1 VLDSRWLEVL
11 VKAAHLYLTV
21 ALLVVVGCRGGGPR
35 LEEADR
41 PYAFTMLEYPG
52 AEITVASDITDDGRV
67 VGWYTTGGV
76 TKGFVRADGKY
87 TSIEHPGAIVTRV
100 TGAGLD
106 GSLVGAYRKKGKPNV
121 AWYGF
126 LRRPSGEFVAVHH
139 PDHPYSMA
147 QRILNDG
154 TILGCYHGEDDF
166 RTTMHGMTIAEGK
179 IDVLDVPGTMTNG
192 ATPDGRKA
200 VGLILGERRSAFIAE
215 GDRVTHLEA
224 PGSTSTEAWDI
235 NAAGLIVGAM
245 VDSAKVTRGFVLK
258 GGRWTTIHPPASRS
272 TVAFGINARG
282 EIVGGWEDT
291 LGRRRAY
298 IAARQ

>member
-1 VLDSRWLEVL
+1 
-11 VKAAHLYLTV
+11 VKAALLYPTV
-21 ALLVVVGCRGGGPR
+21 TLLLIVGCGEGSARSGD
-35 LEEADR
+35 ADR
-41 PYAFTMLEYPG
+41 PYAFTTLEYPG
-52 AEITVASDITDDGRV
+52 AETTVASDITDDGRI

-87 TSIEHPGAIVTRV
+87 TSIEHADAIVTRV
-100 TGAGLD
+100 TGAGPD
-106 GSLVGAYRKKGKPNV
+106 GSLVGAYRKKGEPNV

-166 RTTMHGMTIAEGK
+166 RRTMHGMTIAGGE
-179 IDVLDVPGTMTNG
+179 IDVLDVPGSMTNG

-245 VDSAKVTRGFVLK
+245 VDSAKVTRGFVLRD
-258 GGRWTTIHPPASRS
+258 GRWTTIHPPASRS